1 MTVARARGF
10 ACESRDHELKSRAV
24 HLLCPL
30 LEIHFNNTIDHLP
43 QNHRHQRSQS
53 DHFRDHKHQQQTM
66 SKSEYKAANMIA
78 GWDDLAYNENYER
91 YGEFNELK
99 AWLRSQ
105 TQESQTIIT
114 PTSHHLD
121 LLRTALQAAI
131 YEIRDNLDDQSK
143 SAPPQ

>member
-1 MTVARARGF
+1 
-10 ACESRDHELKSRAV
+10 
-24 HLLCPL
+24 
-30 LEIHFNNTIDHLP
+30 
-43 QNHRHQRSQS
+43 
-53 DHFRDHKHQQQTM
+53 
-66 SKSEYKAANMIA
+66 MIA
-78 GWDDLAYNENYER
+78 GWDDLAYNEDYER

-143 SAPPQ
+143 SAPTYSFPDTVNHIQFPSSSPKPTNTTS